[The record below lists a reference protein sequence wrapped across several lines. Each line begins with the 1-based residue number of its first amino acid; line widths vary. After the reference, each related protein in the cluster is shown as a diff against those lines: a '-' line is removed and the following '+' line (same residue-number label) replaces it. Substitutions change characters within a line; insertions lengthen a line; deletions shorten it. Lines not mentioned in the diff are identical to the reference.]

1 MLAAYPAVMM
11 PLPSRVARSHAR
23 AALATLAAATM
34 LCAAL
39 AAGMAPPASPAPTAS
54 TPTKPLRVYLLAG
67 QSNMEGHGVVDLND
81 ARDYNGGRGTLAQFV
96 DNPANKAAWGDL
108 RAADGSWFVRDDVFV
123 SYLTEQGSQKAGAL
137 SVGFAVYDDKHHIGP
152 ELGIG
157 RALGNAFAEPVLLI
171 KTAWGGKSLAKDFR
185 PPSAGG
191 AVGPYYK
198 QMIAEYRAAV
208 AAIPTQFP
216 ALAGYTPRLDGVIW
230 FQGWNDG
237 CDEKAAA
244 EYEGNLV
251 HLITDMRAEFGNPK
265 LSFVVG
271 ETGNMDNAVL
281 RHAQRDGCL
290 HKEVATGTSFVPTRQ
305 FLRDAK
311 QCPNPGHGHH
321 WFGSGESYLL
331 IGDALGKAA
340 VQLAP
345 DPRPAP
351 ALVPAPAPVT
361 SSARPAQP

>member
-1 MLAAYPAVMM
+1 MRVITTAVG
-11 PLPSRVARSHAR
+11 ARLLNLWTTRQTKQHGAISAR
-23 AALATLAAATM
+23 RTARG
-34 LCAAL
+34 LCA
-39 AAGMAPPASPAPTAS
+39 MMCSFRIS
-54 TPTKPLRVYLLAG
+54 RNRVHRKP
-67 QSNMEGHGVVDLND
+67 
-81 ARDYNGGRGTLAQFV
+81 GRRT
-96 DNPANKAAWGDL
+96 
-108 RAADGSWFVRDDVFV
+108 
-123 SYLTEQGSQKAGAL
+123 
-137 SVGFAVYDDKHHIGP
+137 
-152 ELGIG
+152 
-157 RALGNAFAEPVLLI
+157 LGNAFAEPVLLI

-185 PPSAGG
+185 PPSSGG

-216 ALAGYTPRLDGVIW
+216 ALAGYSPRLDGVIW

-311 QCPNPGHGHH
+311 ECPNPGHGHH

-340 VQLAP
+340 VKLAP
-345 DPRPAP
+345 DRRPAH
-351 ALVPAPAPVT
+351 APAPVT

>member
-1 MLAAYPAVMM
+1 MLNRLLLQPA
-11 PLPSRVARSHAR
+11 AR
-23 AALATLAAATM
+23 AIPALATAMLAV
-34 LCAAL
+34 L
-39 AAGMAPPASPAPTAS
+39 AVSAAPPSAVPLPTAPAS
-54 TPTKPLRVYLLAG
+54 TVPAKLLRVYLLAG

-96 DNPANKAAWGDL
+96 DSPANKAAWGDL

-157 RALGNAFAEPVLLI
+157 RALGSAFAEPVLLI

-185 PPSAGG
+185 PPSSGG
-191 AVGPYYK
+191 EVGPYYK

-216 ALAGYTPRLDGVIW
+216 ALAGYSPRLDGVIW

-251 HLITDMRAEFGNPK
+251 HLITDLRAEFGNPK

-290 HKEVATGTSFVPTRQ
+290 HKEVASGTSFVPTRQ

-311 QCPNPGHGHH
+311 ECPNPGHGHH
-321 WFGSGESYLL
+321 WFGSGESYLF

-345 DPRPAP
+345 DPRPA
-351 ALVPAPAPVT
+351 
-361 SSARPAQP
+361 QP

>member
-1 MLAAYPAVMM
+1 MLNQLLLQPVARAIPVVATAMLAALAVSAAPPSAV
-11 PLPSRVARSHAR
+11 PLP
-23 AALATLAAATM
+23 AA
-34 LCAAL
+34 
-39 AAGMAPPASPAPTAS
+39 PASPVPA
-54 TPTKPLRVYLLAG
+54 KILRVYLLAG

-81 ARDYNGGRGTLAQFV
+81 SRDYNGGRGTLAQFV
-96 DNPANKAAWGDL
+96 DNPANKATWGDL

-123 SYLTEQGSQKAGAL
+123 SYLSEQGSQKAGAL

-157 RALGNAFAEPVLLI
+157 RALGNAFVEPVLLI

-185 PPSAGG
+185 PPSSGG

-208 AAIPTQFP
+208 AAIPTRFP
-216 ALAGYTPRLDGVIW
+216 ALAGHTPRLDGFIW

-237 CDEKAAA
+237 CDESATA
-244 EYEGNLV
+244 EYEDNLV
-251 HLITDMRAEFGNPK
+251 HLITDVRAEFGNPK

-271 ETGNMDNAVL
+271 ETGNMDNAAL
-281 RHAQRDGCL
+281 RNGQRDGCL
-290 HKEVATGTSFVPTRQ
+290 HQEVATGTSFVPTRQ

-311 QCPNPGHGHH
+311 ECPNPSHGHH

-340 VQLAP
+340 VKLAP
-345 DPRPAP
+345 DRRPAH
-351 ALVPAPAPVT
+351 APAPVT

>member
-1 MLAAYPAVMM
+1 MLNR
-11 PLPSRVARSHAR
+11 LLRQLTAR
-23 AALATLAAATM
+23 ALP
-34 LCAAL
+34 AL
-39 AAGMAPPASPAPTAS
+39 AAGVLAALTIAAAPPSAVPLPTAPAS
-54 TPTKPLRVYLLAG
+54 TVPSKLLRVYLLAG

-157 RALGNAFAEPVLLI
+157 RALGSAFAEPVLLI

-290 HKEVATGTSFVPTRQ
+290 HKKVATGTSFVPTRQ

-311 QCPNPGHGHH
+311 ECPNPGHGHH

-351 ALVPAPAPVT
+351 ALAPVPAPIT

>member
-1 MLAAYPAVMM
+1 MLNRLLLQPT
-11 PLPSRVARSHAR
+11 AR
-23 AALATLAAATM
+23 ALP
-34 LCAAL
+34 AL
-39 AAGMAPPASPAPTAS
+39 AAGLLAALTIAAAPPSAMPLPTAPAS
-54 TPTKPLRVYLLAG
+54 TVPAKLLRVYLLAG

-157 RALGNAFAEPVLLI
+157 RALGSAFAEPVLLI

-185 PPSAGG
+185 PPSSGG
-191 AVGPYYK
+191 EVGPYYK

-216 ALAGYTPRLDGVIW
+216 ALAGYSPRLDGVIW

-251 HLITDMRAEFGNPK
+251 HLITDLRAEFGNPK

-311 QCPNPGHGHH
+311 ECPNPGHGHH
-321 WFGSGESYLL
+321 WFGSGESYLF

-345 DPRPAP
+345 DPRAGLVPAAAP
-351 ALVPAPAPVT
+351 ALAPAPAPIT